1 MMERGEAA
9 MDWAV
14 FRSREELESFMCVNS
29 FHGVV
34 SVDLLK
40 CVFESVLLMCIAVC
54 ITNAITVM

>member
-1 MMERGEAA
+1 M
-9 MDWAV
+9 

-29 FHGVV
+29 VHGVV